1 MAKNYEVL
9 AAKELNI
16 LEGLNIIPG
25 GDIFK
30 KEDRI
35 KYIAEAK
42 EAVEELDVDL
52 DGAEDELDA
61 HGDKLK
67 DHKADKPKAFKGFGK
82 AGDDEDDE
90 NAIPEIDEEDDK
102 VAKNKAEAINKS
114 KYSLKLLIK
123 LYDSLL
129 NKVSMTNSIPI
140 GVINDS
146 KGDIKKLGV
155 IYRDKTYYD
164 IFKTITDTHEV
175 VCEGLSDGRQSKYF
189 TIYKD
194 FVKNVEKNTPK
205 FKKAYT
211 KKQENIVKSIYV
223 AAVLYAFE
231 MATIL
236 SSETV
241 HIFNKSSKN
250 FDKLLEETKDYIE
263 LFKAADAMFND
274 PESDVTKLLSTELSI
289 SESFNHRFLQSID
302 DTSKLDEDVANL
314 IEGLN
319 LAGGMR
325 AKTIGLAHIAK
336 LLKYGLSI
344 TLYKMFA
351 SLRYI
356 IYIYNYQKFSITN
369 KINLIKDSL
378 ELTSGEGDAS
388 NRNSVRSETTD
399 ASMRY
404 RADSI
409 QASNKARIDAA
420 TNDKEEFDF

>member
-1 MAKNYEVL
+1 MAKNYENI
-9 AAKELNI
+9 AKTELNL

-30 KEDRI
+30 KEDRL
-35 KYIAEAK
+35 KYITEAK
-42 EAVEELDVDL
+42 QAEEELNVDL
-52 DGAEDELDA
+52 DDVDDALDDHA
-61 HGDKLK
+61 DKLK
-67 DHKADKPKAFKGFGK
+67 APKKDVAKPAT
-82 AGDDEDDE
+82 DDDLMASLD
-90 NAIPEIDEEDDK
+90 DEEDDK
-102 VAKNKAEAINKS
+102 VSKNKAEAINKS

-129 NKVSMTNSIPI
+129 NKVSTTNSIPLS
-140 GVINDS
+140 VINDS
-146 KGDIKKLGV
+146 HGDVKKLGI
-155 IYRDKTYYD
+155 IYKDKTYYD
-164 IFKTITDTHEV
+164 IFKTITETHEV

-189 TIYKD
+189 GIYSA
-194 FVKNVEKNTPK
+194 FIKNIEKNTPK

-211 KKQENIVKSIYV
+211 KKQDNIVKSIYV

-241 HIFNKSSKN
+241 HMFNKSSKN
-250 FDKLLEETKDYIE
+250 FDKLLEETKDFVE

-274 PESDVTKLLSTELSI
+274 PESDVNKLLTTELSI
-289 SESFNHRFLQSID
+289 SESFNHKFLQSID
-302 DTSKLDEDVANL
+302 DTSKLDEDVAVL

-319 LAGGMR
+319 MAVGMK
-325 AKTIGLAHIAK
+325 AKTVGLAHIAK

-351 SLRYI
+351 VLRYI

-378 ELTSGEGDAS
+378 DLTSGEGDATS
-388 NRNSVRSETTD
+388 RNSVRSETTD

-404 RADSI
+404 RADHI
-409 QASNKARIDAA
+409 QAANKARVDAS

>member
-1 MAKNYEVL
+1 MAKNYENI
-9 AAKELNI
+9 AKTELNL

-30 KEDRI
+30 KEDRL
-35 KYIAEAK
+35 KYITEAK
-42 EAVEELDVDL
+42 QAEEELNVDL
-52 DGAEDELDA
+52 DDVDDALDDHA
-61 HGDKLK
+61 DKLK
-67 DHKADKPKAFKGFGK
+67 APKKDVVKPATDDDLM
-82 AGDDEDDE
+82 AGLD
-90 NAIPEIDEEDDK
+90 DEEDDK
-102 VAKNKAEAINKS
+102 VSKNKAEAINKS

-129 NKVSMTNSIPI
+129 NKVSTNNSIPLS
-140 GVINDS
+140 VINDS
-146 KGDIKKLGV
+146 HGDIKKLGV
-155 IYRDKTYYD
+155 IYKDKTYYD
-164 IFKTITDTHEV
+164 IFKTITETHEV

-189 TIYKD
+189 GIYSA
-194 FVKNVEKNTPK
+194 FIKNIEKNTPK

-211 KKQENIVKSIYV
+211 KKQDNIVKSIYV
-223 AAVLYAFE
+223 AVVLYAFE

-241 HIFNKSSKN
+241 HMFNKSSKN
-250 FDKLLEETKDYIE
+250 FDKLLEETKDFVE

-274 PESDVTKLLSTELSI
+274 PESDVNKLLTTELSI
-289 SESFNHRFLQSID
+289 SESFNHKFLQSID
-302 DTSKLDEDVANL
+302 DTSKLDADVAVL

-319 LAGGMR
+319 MAVGMK
-325 AKTIGLAHIAK
+325 AKTVGLAHIAK

-351 SLRYI
+351 VLRYI

-378 ELTSGEGDAS
+378 DLTAGEGDATS
-388 NRNSVRSETTD
+388 RNSVRSATTD

-404 RADSI
+404 RADHI
-409 QASNKARIDAA
+409 QSANKARVDAS